1 MELGGEGAEI
11 ETHRFIMLQEAMMY
25 EELGQCSNMELKEI
39 KDLVDESGKMSTYNI
54 TWSVSFFREGERER
68 EREREREHSM
78 HME

>member
-1 MELGGEGAEI
+1 MSKGGEGAEI
-11 ETHRFIMLQEAMMY
+11 ETHRFIMLQEAIML
-25 EELGQCSNMELKEI
+25 EVLGECPNINVKQL

-54 TWSVSFFREGERER
+54 TWSVLFFREGER